1 MRRFRS
7 SAPKAKNGFVARR
20 IVSSRPDRRNNA
32 EEIPSDFSRIL
43 CPFRGFAAPVYRGLL
58 SQVPGGSG
66 AEGGF
71 LTFLR

>member
-43 CPFRGFAAPVYRGLL
+43 FRGFAAPVYRGLL